1 LSIERSALEALL
13 EAAAAASAASW
24 SPYSRF
30 PVGAALACGDGAVVT
45 GTNVENRSY
54 GLTICAERSAV
65 CAAVGRGRPDIRAV
79 AVYCA
84 AADDPV
90 PPCGA
95 CRQVL
100 TEFCPPGTPVI
111 YSGRDRSR
119 AVVTTLGE
127 LLPSDSLHDLADR
140 LPH

>member
-1 LSIERSALEALL
+1 LSTERSGLEALL
-13 EAAAAASAASW
+13 DAAAAAAAASW

-30 PVGAALACGDGAVVT
+30 PVGAALACADGTVVT

-65 CAAVGRGRPDIRAV
+65 CTAVGRGARAFRAV
-79 AVYCA
+79 AVYCGA
-84 AADDPV
+84 VDEPV

-100 TEFCPPGTPVI
+100 TEFSPPDTPVI
-111 YSGRDRSR
+111 YAGRDRSR
-119 AVVTTLGE
+119 AVVTTLGA
-127 LLPSDSLHDLADR
+127 LFPADSLHDLAHR
-140 LPH
+140 

>member
-1 LSIERSALEALL
+1 MERSALEALL
-13 EAAAAASAASW
+13 DAAVAAAAASW

-30 PVGAALACGDGAVVT
+30 AVGAALSCGDGTVIT

-65 CAAVGRGRPDIRAV
+65 CAAVNRGRRDIRAV

-84 AADDPV
+84 AIEEPV

-100 TEFCPPGTPVI
+100 SEFCPPATPVI
-111 YSGRDRSR
+111 YAGRDRSR
-119 AVVTTLGE
+119 AVVTTMGE
-127 LLPSDSLHDLADR
+127 LLPFDSLHDLGR
-140 LPH
+140 R

>member
-1 LSIERSALEALL
+1 MSTERSALESLL
-13 EAAAAASAASW
+13 DAAAAAAAASW

-30 PVGAALACGDGAVVT
+30 PVGAALAVADGSVVT
-45 GTNVENRSY
+45 GTNVENRSF
-54 GLTICAERSAV
+54 GLTICAERAAV
-65 CAAVGRGRPDIRAV
+65 CTAVGRGQRDIRAI

-84 AADDPV
+84 AVDDPV

-111 YSGRDRSR
+111 YAGRDRSR
-119 AVVTTLGE
+119 AVVTSLGA
-127 LLPSDSLHDLADR
+127 LLPADSLHDLGR
-140 LPH
+140 R